1 MFSLDGK
8 PQENTG
14 RTIGAA
20 LCYTGDYRLKI
31 NTDDGDYHHFFAGM
45 DEEGASFRL
54 KKGEVFRTP
63 PLALTYSEEGLGG
76 AAVISIN
83 GDGTINWPMETNFA
97 RYC

>member
-63 PLALTYSEEGLGG
+63 RWRSLTRKRDW
-76 AAVISIN
+76 AAQAVISIN
-83 GDGTINWPMETNFA
+83 GDGNINWPMETSPA